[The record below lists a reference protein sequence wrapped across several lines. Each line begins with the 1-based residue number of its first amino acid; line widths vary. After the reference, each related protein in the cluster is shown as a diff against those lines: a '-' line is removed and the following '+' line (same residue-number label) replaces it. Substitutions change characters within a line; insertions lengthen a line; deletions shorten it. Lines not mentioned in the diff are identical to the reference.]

1 MNWIIY
7 SVVKGIVHSTRM
19 LVTNILPTR
28 SALFSLEESQVW
40 INYFW
45 WNYFSCFW
53 VNNVG
58 KPFSKYNICWWQVVL
73 LFSATSK
80 WMLITKMFTTSSTYD
95 TASLCICY
103 TLCHNKSNYL
113 ILKWHSDSSQ
123 KVKLFSLHLH
133 PLYSICTRTHRCTSK
148 KLDHTYQFIETLS
161 DKCCT
166 DVPLWPSVIALKV
179 SVIHAYDGEKTFP
192 FLSNTLKL

>member
-1 MNWIIY
+1 M
-7 SVVKGIVHSTRM
+7 
-19 LVTNILPTR
+19 
-28 SALFSLEESQVW
+28 
-40 INYFW
+40 
-45 WNYFSCFW
+45 
-53 VNNVG
+53 NNVG
-58 KPFSKYNICWWQVVL
+58 KPFSKHNICWWQVVL

-80 WMLITKMFTTSSTYD
+80 RMLITQMFTTSSTYD
-95 TASLCICY
+95 TASSCICY

-113 ILKWHSDSSQ
+113 ILKWHSSHPSQ

-133 PLYSICTRTHRCTSK
+133 PLYSMHPTHRCTSK
-148 KLDHTYQFIETLS
+148 KLDHCTYQFTETLS

-179 SVIHAYDGEKTFP
+179 SVIHAFDGEKTFP